1 MSVTLAAGILLGLA
15 GLAGIAFGV
24 YAMLRGGRDDSNSS
38 GGASGDRGGLGP
50 IPERGI
56 HFLAGLRMFIFG
68 AICLAAAAFALWTQL
83 S

>member
-1 MSVTLAAGILLGLA
+1 MGVALAAAILLIIVGLA
-15 GLAGIAFGV
+15 GAAFGV
-24 YAMLRGGRDDSNSS
+24 YAMLRGGRDDSDSS

-56 HFLAGLRMFIFG
+56 HFLAGLRIFIFG

>member
-1 MSVTLAAGILLGLA
+1 MSVTLAAAVLLVLVGLA
-15 GLAGIAFGV
+15 GVAYGV
-24 YAMLRGGRDDSNSS
+24 YAMLRGGRDGS

-68 AICLAAAAFALWTQL
+68 AICLIAAAFALWTQF

>member
-1 MSVTLAAGILLGLA
+1 MSITLAAGVLLIVVGLA
-15 GLAGIAFGV
+15 GVAFGV
-24 YAMLRGGRDDSNSS
+24 YAMLRGGRDDS

-68 AICLAAAAFALWTQL
+68 AICLIAAAFALWTQF

>member
-1 MSVTLAAGILLGLA
+1 MSVTLAAAVLVGLA
-15 GLAGIAFGV
+15 GLAGLAFGI
-24 YAMLRGGRDDSNSS
+24 YAMLRGGRDGDSS

-68 AICLAAAAFALWTQL
+68 AICLIAAAFALWTQF

>member
-1 MSVTLAAGILLGLA
+1 MVLALAVLLGLG
-15 GLAGIAFGV
+15 GLAGAAFGV
-24 YAMLRGGRDDSNSS
+24 YAMLRGGRD

-56 HFLAGLRMFIFG
+56 HFLAGLRIFIFG
-68 AICLAAAAFALWTQL
+68 GICLGAAAFAFWTQL

>member
-15 GLAGIAFGV
+15 GLAGVAFGV

-68 AICLAAAAFALWTQL
+68 AICLIAAAFALWTQF

>member
-1 MSVTLAAGILLGLA
+1 MSVTLAAGILLGLG
-15 GLAGIAFGV
+15 GLAGLAFGV
-24 YAMLRGGRDDSNSS
+24 YAMLRGGRGDGDSS

-68 AICLAAAAFALWTQL
+68 AICLIAAAVALWTQFY
-83 S
+83 